1 MNLLTKAVRGTQ
13 DILPADSYKL
23 RFVQDVM
30 LNEAKLYGF
39 KEIRTPVF
47 EHTELFDRGVGGDTD
62 VVQKEMYTFNDKG
75 GRSLTLKPE
84 GTVSAAR
91 AMLEHGIFN
100 DALPLKM
107 TYITPCY
114 RYEKPQSGR
123 YREFYQFGVEMFGAP
138 SPAADAEIICLATTL
153 FERLG
158 ISNLSLEIN
167 SIGCPTCR
175 KNYQAALKNYFSAY
189 KNELCETCVKRLEKN
204 PMRIVDCKN
213 SDCQK
218 ISQNAPNIID
228 FLCEDCRKHF
238 DDVKKYLDNS
248 NIEYKINPKIVRGLD
263 YYTKTVFEFVAKDD
277 AQRGLVCGGGGRYDG
292 LVEEIGGISMPAVGF
307 GIGVERLLLLMESQ
321 EIEIPQP
328 KKCDIFIATADENA
342 YFMALCLAK
351 TLREASFYA
360 EFDVV
365 GRGLKAQLKY
375 AGKINAKFCLVL
387 GESEL
392 SLGKAEVKNMSTGEK
407 YSVRLDGNFL
417 HDFVAAEASCEL
429 KGLNLLN
436 D

>member
-1 MNLLTKAVRGTQ
+1 MKLLTKAVRGTQ
-13 DILPADSYKL
+13 DILPSDSYRF
-23 RFVQDVM
+23 RFVQDIM

-39 KEIRTPVF
+39 KEIRTPIF

>member
-1 MNLLTKAVRGTQ
+1 MKLLTKAARGTQ
-13 DILPADSYKL
+13 DILPSDSYKF
-23 RFVQDVM
+23 RFVQDIM

-39 KEIRTPVF
+39 KEIRTPIF

-189 KNELCETCVKRLEKN
+189 KDELCETCAKRLEKN

-228 FLCEDCRKHF
+228 FLCEDCQKHF

>member
-1 MNLLTKAVRGTQ
+1 MKLLTKAVRGTQ
-13 DILPADSYKL
+13 DILPSDSYKF
-23 RFVQDVM
+23 RFVQDIM

-39 KEIRTPVF
+39 KEIRTPIF
-47 EHTELFDRGVGGDTD
+47 EHTELFDRGVGDDTD
-62 VVQKEMYTFNDKG
+62 VVQKEMYTFDDKG

-228 FLCEDCRKHF
+228 FLCEDCQKHF
-238 DDVKKYLDNS
+238 DNVKKYLDNS
-248 NIEYKINPKIVRGLD
+248 DIEYKINPKIVRGLD
-263 YYTKTVFEFVAKDD
+263 YYTKTVFEFVAEDD
-277 AQRGLVCGGGGRYDG
+277 VQRGLVCGGGGRYDG

-321 EIEIPQP
+321 KIEIPQP

-375 AGKINAKFCLVL
+375 ADRINAKFCLVL

-407 YSVRLDGNFL
+407 YSVRLDENFL

>member
-1 MNLLTKAVRGTQ
+1 MKLLTKAVRGTQ
-13 DILPADSYKL
+13 DILPSDSYKF
-23 RFVQDVM
+23 RFVQDIM

-39 KEIRTPVF
+39 KEIRTPIF

-387 GESEL
+387 GESDL